1 MVNSSLL
8 IRFKRGGIE
17 AGRQE
22 TKTGVFG
29 WHLADHA
36 RAVDAIANDAAL
48 R

>member
-8 IRFKRGGIE
+8 TRFKRGGIE
-17 AGRQE
+17 AGRKE
-22 TKTGVFG
+22 AKTGIFG

-36 RAVDAIANDAAL
+36 RAVDAIANDVAL